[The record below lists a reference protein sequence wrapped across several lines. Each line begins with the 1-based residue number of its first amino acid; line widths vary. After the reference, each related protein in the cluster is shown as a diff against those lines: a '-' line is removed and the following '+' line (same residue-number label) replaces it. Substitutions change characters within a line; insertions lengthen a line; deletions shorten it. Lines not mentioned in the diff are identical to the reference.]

1 MSLTRT
7 MTFASALSLAAFCW
21 MGTAEADE
29 SERVQRKIAVVEK
42 IFDTSL
48 IDSKYA
54 LVSSGENARGVYLE
68 GLGALFTLEFS
79 FVEEPHRKILENLDD
94 LDDLVKNWRDLL
106 EMDEE
111 GRAAAGLRR
120 RALLEKVK
128 DELAETMVD
137 YGGTLSFLADNETVT
152 LVAFPWGETWDVS
165 PEPLSHLII
174 RLGAADLKAAAEG
187 LIDMETALSRMHIE
201 EW

>member
-1 MSLTRT
+1 MKRT
-7 MTFASALSLAAFCW
+7 MKMATALAVTAFC
-21 MGTAEADE
+21 MTGLAEADK

-54 LVSSGENARGVYLE
+54 LVGSGENSRGVYLE

-106 EMDEE
+106 EMDEK
-111 GRAAAGLRR
+111 GRAAGGLRR

-128 DELAETMVD
+128 DELCEILID
-137 YGGTLSFLADNETVT
+137 YGGTLSFLADSEMVTV
-152 LVAFPWGETWDVS
+152 VAFPWGESWEVT
-165 PEPLSHLII
+165 PHPLSHLII
-174 RLGAADLKAAAEG
+174 RLGADDLKAAAEG
-187 LIDMETALSRMHIE
+187 RIDTETALSRLVVE
-201 EW
+201 EWE